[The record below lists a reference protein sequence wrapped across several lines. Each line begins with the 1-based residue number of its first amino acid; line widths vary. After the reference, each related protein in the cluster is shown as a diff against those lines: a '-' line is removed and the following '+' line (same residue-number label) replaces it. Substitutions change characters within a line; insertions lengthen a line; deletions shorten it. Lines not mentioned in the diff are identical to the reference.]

1 MATIRERVLKNGST
15 SYLVVVRKNGA
26 PYLSKTFTNKQKG
39 EAWAKKIEVQAD
51 DGSYR
56 EVTKEERTLT
66 LSAALE
72 RYKTEVLDEVKKR
85 REIGFIKQWLTRPI
99 ASKFLSSIRAKDIT
113 EAMAEMRAEGK
124 GSRTINLHL
133 AVVSH
138 LYTVATKDWGME
150 SLSNP
155 VLVVRKPK
163 TPAGRDRLLTPEEL
177 ERLLEA
183 CRSINPD
190 LADIVLFAK
199 YTAMREGE
207 LIDMTWDNA
216 DLKQRVYHII
226 GAKDPTV
233 EDGRDRDVPLT
244 LDAVSILENLKKH
257 DNDKRVWSY
266 RTTDGLRASFGK
278 AKLKA
283 HISNFHFHD
292 LRHHAATDFVEKG
305 LDLISVSAITGHK
318 SLQMLKRYT
327 HPSTKSIL
335 DKLDQQVK

>member
-1 MATIRERVLKNGST
+1 MATIRKRVLKDGSA
-15 SYLVVVRKNGA
+15 SYLVVIRKTGA
-26 PYLSKTFTNKQKG
+26 PHISKTFSNEQK
-39 EAWAKKIEVQAD
+39 AKVWARRIEVQAD

-72 RYKTEVLDEVKKR
+72 RYRTEVLDEVKKR
-85 REIGFIKQWLTRPI
+85 REIGFIQQWLTRPI
-99 ASKFLSSIRAKDIT
+99 ASKFLSSIRSTDIT
-113 EAMAEMRAEGK
+113 EAITEMRAEGK
-124 GSRTINLHL
+124 GPRTINLHL

-150 SLSNP
+150 FLSNP

-163 TPAGRDRLLTPEEL
+163 TPAGRDRLLTDEEL

-190 LADIVLFAK
+190 LANMVLFAK
-199 YTAMREGE
+199 YTALRQSE
-207 LIDMTWDNA
+207 LLEMTWDMV
-216 DLKQRVYHII
+216 DLRERIYHVV

-233 EDGRDRDVPLT
+233 AGGRDRDVPLS
-244 LDAVSILENLKKH
+244 LDAMHILESLERR
-257 DNDKRVWSY
+257 DDRRVWSY
-266 RTTDGLRASFGK
+266 QTTDGLRASFGK
-278 AKLKA
+278 AKLRA
-283 HISNFHFHD
+283 NIRDFHFHD
-292 LRHHAATDFVEKG
+292 LRHHAATDFVEG
-305 LDLISVSAITGHK
+305 ALDLISVSAITGHK

-335 DKLDQQVK
+335 DKLDQRVK